1 MNSPL
6 TPTVHL
12 NGTSG
17 QCLLEGW
24 TKLRDALDEALL
36 KTRQMEFN
44 PRDYYPR
51 GTEEW
56 ARAQHLMNERVAE
69 LNAFLEDV
77 REVVEDLDRVMA
89 ERNARKA
96 NR

>member
-17 QCLLEGW
+17 KCLLEGW
-24 TKLRDALDEALL
+24 TCLRDALDEALL
-36 KTRQMEFN
+36 KTRQLEFN
-44 PRDYYPR
+44 SRDYYPR

-56 ARAQHLMNERVAE
+56 AAARHIMDERVAE
-69 LNAFLEDV
+69 LNAFAEDV
-77 REVVEDLDRVMA
+77 REVVDDLNRVMW

-96 NR
+96 KR